1 MLVSTFV
8 DTASNVVEFD
18 KEQIER
24 PDLTTFTNA
33 QIALV
38 NNGLL
43 TPDEARDRMN
53 MPPLPDGQGEQFRLP
68 VNITPIDEKP
78 DGEETEPETD
88 QADEDIASAAAFV
101 LSRELKRAAERIAAD
116 AKTRAKHGDVK
127 KYDEWRNQIEQRH
140 QKIVTVNLEP
150 ATNLLAVVKKESS
163 AEIHT
168 NILTS
173 FFATISSA
181 ISDAFT
187 SPIKGLA

>member
-1 MLVSTFV
+1 
-8 DTASNVVEFD
+8 
-18 KEQIER
+18 
-24 PDLTTFTNA
+24 
-33 QIALV
+33 
-38 NNGLL
+38 
-43 TPDEARDRMN
+43 

-173 FFATISSA
+173 FFATISDRYQAASDGATNADLPIRVAEASA
-181 ISDAFT
+181 DVARIVHNIAS
-187 SPIKGLA
+187 